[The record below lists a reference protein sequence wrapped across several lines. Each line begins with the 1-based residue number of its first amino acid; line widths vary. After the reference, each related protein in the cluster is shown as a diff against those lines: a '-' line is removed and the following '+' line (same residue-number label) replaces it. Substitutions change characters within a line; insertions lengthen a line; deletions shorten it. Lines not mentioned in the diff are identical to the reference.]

1 MEKVGSRAKVM
12 HGTAE
17 KTSGGLK
24 QNDLKYNKYGKIVS
38 IKASSSAKRVNNLG
52 KAGYTAKKG
61 VFGAVLKGGST
72 NNIVNNKVSN
82 NKVVKK
88 QNQSPENKEKWIR
101 ISETR
106 KQMVSDITGNKN
118 MTGDL
123 MKLYNELNMMEME
136 NKQSNKDYKSKLEE
150 FLTRTGMTHVQWNKC
165 LKMQQKLMK
174 KKLKKI
180 KQN

>member
-24 QNDLKYNKYGKIVS
+24 KNDLKYNKYGKIVS
-38 IKASSSAKRVNNLG
+38 KKASLSAKKVNNLG
-52 KAGYTAKKG
+52 KAGYSTKKG
-61 VFGAVLKGGST
+61 IFGYILKGGST
-72 NNIVNNKVSN
+72 NNVINNKVVN
-82 NKVVKK
+82 NKVVKTE
-88 QNQSPENKEKWIR
+88 SPENKEKWIR

-106 KQMVSDITGNKN
+106 KQLVSEITGNKN

-165 LKMQQKLMK
+165 LKMQQKFMK
-174 KKLKKI
+174 KKSKKI
-180 KQN
+180 KEN